1 MNQYKNKS
9 FFKLALRFAIIFL
22 ILVSAIEII
31 FSIVKNGSFSIMA
44 DQLFSEE
51 KWKFFIKRLGL
62 MSGFYGLFMAGYYKF
77 IKK

>member
-22 ILVSAIEII
+22 ILVSSIEII
-31 FSIVKNGSFSIMA
+31 FSIVKNGSFSLMA
-44 DQLFSEE
+44 ENLFAEE
-51 KWKFFIKRLGL
+51 RWKFFVKRLGL
-62 MSGFYGLFMAGYYKF
+62 ISSFYGLFMAGYYKF